1 MVWFVFE
8 GIDDTHAVAMGTSY
22 YDLLVKMGSPLVRKT
37 VVPDVNH
44 AGPNGL
50 YNSPKG
56 IENIRDILLSECRP
70 RTRQQSR

>member
-8 GIDDTHAVAMGTSY
+8 GIDDTHAVAMGMTY

-37 VVPDVNH
+37 VIPDVNH

-50 YNSPKG
+50 YNSRNG
-56 IENIRDILLSECRP
+56 IDNVRDILLNECR
-70 RTRQQSR
+70 SRLR